1 MKASKQIAV
10 LFTVFA
16 LFGVRAQDE
25 DEEDEM
31 THRASLTWGRV
42 FLEGGVQHRQF
53 FKARF
58 GDELPMES
66 LEMVMA
72 EPALGC
78 AEPTNDVTGKLVFV
92 DRGNCTWATK
102 ARHME
107 KAGASGVAII
117 SSDDTLTYL
126 PGPDGRDVT
135 VGTVQVTN
143 TFGIQVKALL
153 QRQNCKA
160 RLIPIYCEKESGTSV
175 CLPVTEEERA
185 AHATTEGGQLA
196 VGEDLQLDFLTA
208 KFGLPMPA
216 AEIPLISA
224 EPFNACGG
232 ALTNAAE
239 AKGKAVLLQRGG
251 CPFVDKARA
260 VSEAG
265 GHVAIMIN
273 NKPNLLRMD
282 SLKRYEAYDIAT
294 AMMMVGSNNGDS
306 MKAAAKAGKKV
317 KVALNGLL
325 ASTWQT
331 LRNAVMAEQWP
342 LDQKDRRAMFTKLR
356 DEHAASTDRVG
367 FITNAFKAVD
377 PDAESFLKA
386 ESKATTN

>member
-1 MKASKQIAV
+1 MALCAV
-10 LFTVFA
+10 LLLVA
-16 LFGVRAQDE
+16 GARAQDEDE

-78 AEPTNDVTGKLVFV
+78 ALPTNDVTGKLVFV

-107 KAGASGVAII
+107 KAGASAVAII
-117 SSDDTLTYL
+117 SSDDALTYL

-153 QRQNCKA
+153 QRQSGKA
-160 RLIPIYCEKESGTSV
+160 RLIPVYCEKESGTSV

-185 AHATTEGGQLA
+185 VHVTTEGGELT
-196 VGEDLQLDFLTA
+196 VGDDLKLDFLTA
-208 KFGLPMPA
+208 KFGLPMPSA
-216 AEIPLISA
+216 VTTLISA

-232 ALTNAAE
+232 TLKNAAD

-265 GHVAIMIN
+265 GYVAIMVN

-294 AMMMVGSNNGDS
+294 AMMMVGSNHLDAL
-306 MKAAAKAGKKV
+306 KAAAEAKKQV
-317 KVALNGLL
+317 TVTLNGLH

-342 LDQKDRRAMFTKLR
+342 LDQKERRAMFTKLR
-356 DEHAASTDRVG
+356 DEHVASSDRVG
-367 FITNAFKAVD
+367 FIINAFKAVD

-386 ESKATTN
+386 ESKDDEL